1 MRILLSIILS
11 LLLFNRVSAVPNVHS
26 APIPTWLYTTH
37 PDLNKKPVQRDISNG
52 FYYQL
57 LEEQTSLLSNAEYTH
72 YIKHIINGSGVQ
84 NASEVSVTFSPQF
97 QQVIFHR
104 ITILR
109 EGAVLNQLQLSQI
122 KVVQEETNA
131 DEFEYNGLKRAFITL
146 KDIRKDD
153 QIEVSYSLVGF
164 NPVFGNK
171 YSEESFFNSK
181 TAICNYYKAI
191 ITTPARKLNIQFR
204 NNAPQPAEL
213 HQGNTLVQFCR
224 LGGIVAELY
233 VEFAGGGGDNGFII
247 ITDGGFTVEKRL
259 FRIFIPKYRI
269 KAHQRVRN
277 FYLVV
282 FTYVFEGNKGPFEA
296 IVFKFICICLFLDH
310 FDLAEL
316 QLVEDGAFTQD
327 GDAMEDNLL
336 ELG

>member
-57 LEEQTSLLSNAEYTH
+57 FEEQTSLLSNAEYTH

-131 DEFEYNGLKRAFITL
+131 DEFEYNGLKRAFITFKTKL
-146 KDIRKDD
+146 KNNQKK
-153 QIEVSYSLVGF
+153 VF
-164 NPVFGNK
+164 NFLWALNPDFGIK
-171 YSEESFFNSK
+171 FSKESFFNSK
-181 TAICNYYKAI
+181 TPFCIYYKAI
-191 ITTPARKLNIQFR
+191 I
-204 NNAPQPAEL
+204 
-213 HQGNTLVQFCR
+213 
-224 LGGIVAELY
+224 
-233 VEFAGGGGDNGFII
+233 
-247 ITDGGFTVEKRL
+247 
-259 FRIFIPKYRI
+259 
-269 KAHQRVRN
+269 
-277 FYLVV
+277 
-282 FTYVFEGNKGPFEA
+282 
-296 IVFKFICICLFLDH
+296 
-310 FDLAEL
+310 
-316 QLVEDGAFTQD
+316 
-327 GDAMEDNLL
+327 
-336 ELG
+336 